1 MRRHSAVVIACFLGV
16 LCTLPLAAQAQ
27 QVTKVGVINFRKVL
41 DSIYQ
46 DTKAYRDYEKA
57 NGDYT
62 KELATRN
69 KAILDLQ
76 TQKADADKNANKTL
90 SASLDKQISDQL
102 RDLDAFKKVKGA
114 QLSQMKDA
122 ASATQ
127 AIMQIMDVVSFIS
140 ESEGYSLILRSDGDA
155 GAAIVLYRIPEV
167 DITDDVI
174 TELQKRNA
182 PASTTGG

>member
-1 MRRHSAVVIACFLGV
+1 MRRYAVVVIACFLGV
-16 LCTLPLAAQAQ
+16 LSALPLVAQSQ
-27 QVTKVGVINFRKVL
+27 QVTRVGVINFRKVL

-57 NGDYT
+57 NSDYS

-69 KAILDLQ
+69 KTILDLQ
-76 TQKADADKNANKTL
+76 AQRADADKSSNKTL

-102 RDLDAFKKVKGA
+102 KDLDAFKKVKGA
-114 QLSQMKDA
+114 QLAQMKDA
-122 ASATQ
+122 ASTTQ
-127 AIMQIMDVVSFIS
+127 AILQIMDVVSFIS
-140 ESEGYSLILRSDGDA
+140 ESEGYSLVLRSDGDA
-155 GAAIVLYRIPEV
+155 GTAVVLYRIPEI